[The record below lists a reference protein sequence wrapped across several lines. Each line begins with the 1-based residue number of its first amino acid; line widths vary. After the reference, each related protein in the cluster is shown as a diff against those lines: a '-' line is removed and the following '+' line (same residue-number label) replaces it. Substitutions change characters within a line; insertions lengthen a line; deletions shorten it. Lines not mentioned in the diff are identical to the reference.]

1 MIGIAVLISLKGKLS
16 LEDMKPLAQC
26 QVATWNPRSRRSPSM
41 LVISQF
47 THSLL
52 GFCETGS
59 YHVGQ
64 ASFKLV
70 IFLFLSRVLK

>member
-1 MIGIAVLISLKGKLS
+1 MPISQKGKLS
-16 LEDMKPLAQC
+16 LKDMKPLAQC
-26 QVATWNPRSRRSPSM
+26 QVAMWNPRSCRSPPL

-47 THSLL
+47 THSL
-52 GFCETGS
+52 F
-59 YHVGQ
+59 HVGQ